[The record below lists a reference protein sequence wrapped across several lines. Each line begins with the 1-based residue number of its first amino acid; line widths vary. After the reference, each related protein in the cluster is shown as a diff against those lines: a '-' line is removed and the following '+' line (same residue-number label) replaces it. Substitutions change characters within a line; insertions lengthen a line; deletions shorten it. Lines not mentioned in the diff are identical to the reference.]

1 MKHSPA
7 RPAETYVPESPKRP
21 LSILSP
27 PKLDYDRQPS
37 RSPEPEKETEEI
49 MIPESPSRDASPTKQ
64 PSPEPAPLPVRT
76 GAKRKYGDEN
86 GTTQSTTPLAGKEN
100 TALTEK
106 TFPTRTG
113 SKRRSLAELA
123 NVKPEKKSTKPSIS
137 AKRTPL
143 AAKSTNEN
151 VTSPRKVMKPTSR
164 KPAKKE
170 QALPPVDTVM
180 SDEANK
186 PSVPVEIVI
195 PADHVLLE
203 SVTALPSA
211 TPSSPTTPQRS
222 APEEVLHDTPPP
234 ADISSTGET
243 IRPSR
248 RARAAVSYAEPNL
261 RDKMRRPT
269 KELFDAVTGEGK
281 YAHRASMKSD
291 DHHLALSS
299 ATKIKQEPGGSASS
313 NSKIIS
319 VSDPTPPA
327 QQQALLSPLAQK
339 DAFSESLPDTV
350 VTERRKRPS
359 AIGSSRESLAAP
371 GRSDGASR
379 EPSPAVTAQPE
390 APAPTNSNRLKN
402 SLHRNRNDNPAPPPP
417 PEATADI
424 YDFTASSPATSSKHP
439 TPDTSSEPKP
449 APSHSSTAGSRARTT
464 RKSSVA
470 AAAALRELLDEE
482 DHDTK
487 SNPPPPKSRS
497 ALAARKRASML
508 APKRSSML
516 ESLEDS
522 SLVAADADTSG
533 TSTEG
538 EDAASRREGRVARR
552 RSMML

>member
-1 MKHSPA
+1 
-7 RPAETYVPESPKRP
+7 
-21 LSILSP
+21 
-27 PKLDYDRQPS
+27 
-37 RSPEPEKETEEI
+37 
-49 MIPESPSRDASPTKQ
+49 MIPESPSRDASLAKQ
-64 PSPEPAPLPVRT
+64 PSPEPTPLPVRA

-86 GTTQSTTPLAGKEN
+86 GTTQSATPLPGQEN

-123 NVKPEKKSTKPSIS
+123 NVKPEKKSAKPSLS

-151 VTSPRKVMKPTSR
+151 VSSPRKVIKPASR

-170 QALPPVDTVM
+170 QAPPPVDTVM

-186 PSVPVEIVI
+186 PSPPVEIVI

-211 TPSSPTTPQRS
+211 TPSSPTTPRRS
-222 APEEVLHDTPPP
+222 APEEVLNDTPPP

-281 YAHRASMKSD
+281 YAHRTSMKSD
-291 DHHLALSS
+291 DHHLNLSS
-299 ATKIKQEPGGSASS
+299 ATKIKPEPGSAASS
-313 NSKIIS
+313 TSKVIS
-319 VSDPTPPA
+319 VSNPTPPA

-339 DAFSESLPDTV
+339 DVFSGTLPNTV
-350 VTERRKRPS
+350 VTERRKQPS
-359 AIGSSRESLAAP
+359 AIGNGRESLAAL

-379 EPSPAVTAQPE
+379 EPSPTVTAQPE

-402 SLHRNRNDNPAPPPP
+402 SLHRIRNDNPTPPPP
-417 PEATADI
+417 PETAADI
-424 YDFTASSPATSSKHP
+424 YDFTASSPATSLKHP
-439 TPDTSSEPKP
+439 TPDTSNELKP
-449 APSHSSTAGSRARTT
+449 APPHSSTAAVSRARTT

-482 DHDTK
+482 EHDTK
-487 SNPPPPKSRS
+487 SNPPPTKSRS
-497 ALAARKRASML
+497 ALAARKRVSML